1 MKEREEQ
8 FYIKMIFKLDKYP
21 PQIKI
26 LCAVG
31 SAAFV
36 LKIFGVQKKKVRA
49 LRIFNFAAATV
60 TLNESGDI
68 NSFCDKK
75 NER

>member
-31 SAAFV
+31 SAAFE
-36 LKIFGVQKKKVRA
+36 LKIFGVQ
-49 LRIFNFAAATV
+49 I
-60 TLNESGDI
+60 G
-68 NSFCDKK
+68 
-75 NER
+75 